1 MVILDFYHWV
11 KWASVFEVYYIQN
24 ILKLPQYSDTAME
37 IILFQTSTLVHRWI
51 SSASLSSKGTRVP
64 TILNGSIFQ
73 VSSLL
78 RLNILVKHPNVAD
91 HLNETFFS
99 WDGKGSNKHSKTRFR
114 AILEEDPPTKKS
126 PDLEETFCRFP
137 RDVQSHQVLPNKK
150 TPWGSYVL
158 SGTSTMS
165 LQNVSSWSLPHGC
178 FQKKWYPYP
187 QIIHFNRVFH
197 FKPSIL
203 VYPYFWKQSH
213 SNTNLQINLPNL
225 LLQGVRFHKRSLHQ

>member
-24 ILKLPQYSDTAME
+24 ILKLPQYSHTAME

-64 TILNGSIFQ
+64 TIFNASIFQ

-78 RLNILVKHPNVAD
+78 RWNILVKHPNVG
-91 HLNETFFS
+91 LITWTKGFS
-99 WDGKGSNKHSKTRFR
+99 VEMVRAQINIQKPGLGPFWRKIPQPKSHQIWKTR
-114 AILEEDPPTKKS
+114 LS
-126 PDLEETFCRFP
+126 VGSH

-150 TPWGSYVL
+150 TPWGFYVL

-178 FQKKWYPYP
+178 FQKKRYPYP
-187 QIIHFNRVFH
+187 QIIHFNRV
-197 FKPSIL
+197 
-203 VYPYFWKQSH
+203 
-213 SNTNLQINLPNL
+213 
-225 LLQGVRFHKRSLHQ
+225 GVPF